1 MENSQQQQQGHL
13 SFSSLSLSQQS
24 HLIGELVKDSHIF
37 YISFE
42 KIAEG
47 FPKHLILFG
56 IWKSRFYLHHLQSRF
71 RALAALPKVK
81 L

>member
-24 HLIGELVKDSHIF
+24 HLIELVKDSHIF

-56 IWKSRFYLHHLQSRF
+56 IRKSRFYLHHLQSRF
-71 RALAALPKVK
+71 RALAEESG
-81 L
+81 